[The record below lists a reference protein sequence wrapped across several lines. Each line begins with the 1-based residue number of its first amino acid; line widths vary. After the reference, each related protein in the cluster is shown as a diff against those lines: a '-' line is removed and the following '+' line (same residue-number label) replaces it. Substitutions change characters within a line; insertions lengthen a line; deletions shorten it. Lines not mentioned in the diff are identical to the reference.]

1 MEFIIIV
8 LVPLLI
14 AFIVCSVFK
23 SQMKTTGKQHAARVY
38 IDEKGL
44 DLTDRTDVFLRTTV
58 SKRYIGTKKN

>member
-14 AFIVCSVFK
+14 AFLVCTVFK

-38 IDEKGL
+38 INEEGL
-44 DLTDRTDVFLRTTV
+44 DLTERVDNFTHTTV
-58 SKRYIGTKKN
+58 SRRRIENK